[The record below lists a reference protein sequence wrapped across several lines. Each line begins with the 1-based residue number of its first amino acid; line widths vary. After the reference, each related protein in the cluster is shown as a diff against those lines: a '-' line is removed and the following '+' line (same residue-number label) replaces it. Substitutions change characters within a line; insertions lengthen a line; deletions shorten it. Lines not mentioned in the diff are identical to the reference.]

1 MQFTPS
7 AYLLAECMC
16 IIYILYM
23 LASSHK
29 FTCRDSKKN
38 LESSKFC
45 KALKL
50 LKALKVII
58 AIKKKKKMIEID

>member
-29 FTCRDSKKN
+29 CTCRDSKK
-38 LESSKFC
+38 KFR
-45 KALKL
+45 KFQILQ
-50 LKALKVII
+50 II
-58 AIKKKKKMIEID
+58 EIVKSIKGDHCNKKKMIEID